1 MGNRQASGGDAVA
14 SSVVV
19 VIPTYNERDNV
30 EQIVQRVL
38 GSVPA
43 AEVLV
48 VDDNSPDGTGEIADR
63 MATADERVH
72 VLHRAAKAG
81 LGAAYVAGFTWALDR
96 GYQVIVEMDADVSHA
111 PEDLPRLL
119 SMLGPDGAG
128 ADVVVGS
135 RYVPGGRTVNWPW
148 YRAMLS
154 RGANIYSK
162 LALGVPVNDMTAG
175 YRVYRREVLQSVK
188 LHSVASQGYCFQVDL
203 TWRSIEAGFAVA
215 EVPITFVER
224 EQGKSKMTGEIVRE
238 ALVRVTK
245 WGLRRRGNQLLSSVR
260 ALLR

>member
-96 GYQVIVEMDADVSHA
+96 GYQVIVEMDA
-111 PEDLPRLL
+111 
-119 SMLGPDGAG
+119 
-128 ADVVVGS
+128 
-135 RYVPGGRTVNWPW
+135 
-148 YRAMLS
+148 
-154 RGANIYSK
+154 
-162 LALGVPVNDMTAG
+162 
-175 YRVYRREVLQSVK
+175 
-188 LHSVASQGYCFQVDL
+188 
-203 TWRSIEAGFAVA
+203 
-215 EVPITFVER
+215 
-224 EQGKSKMTGEIVRE
+224 
-238 ALVRVTK
+238 
-245 WGLRRRGNQLLSSVR
+245 
-260 ALLR
+260 

>member
-72 VLHRAAKAG
+72 VRTG
-81 LGAAYVAGFTWALDR
+81 LAVGAATAGFTWALTGVR
-96 GYQVIVEMDADVSHA
+96 VVGMTRWFPRPETAAVEHV
-111 PEDLPRLL
+111 
-119 SMLGPDGAG
+119 GPDGPCRRGWRDARDG
-128 ADVVVGS
+128 
-135 RYVPGGRTVNWPW
+135 VNWPW